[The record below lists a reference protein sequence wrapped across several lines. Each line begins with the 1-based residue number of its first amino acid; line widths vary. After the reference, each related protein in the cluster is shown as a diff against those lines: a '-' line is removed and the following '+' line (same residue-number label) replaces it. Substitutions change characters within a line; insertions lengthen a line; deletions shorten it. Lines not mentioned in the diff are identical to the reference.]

1 MFSIKGKIIATY
13 MIIVIVVLVIIG
25 TYMLGTLRT
34 YLLEQQKLEVLTRAN
49 VIASVQVDGFDE
61 VAIGQKMETMPI
73 EVGFRAMILDSQSRV
88 YYDSYSEGSYKGK
101 LFIYTPVTEV
111 LLSGK
116 DSAGFYEEEGKWHI
130 EAAVPIIRNSKT
142 VGAVLVTATGD
153 SISEVVDHISNAIF
167 MFGVVLVIFVIIFGT
182 TMASVLTMPVEKLTR
197 FIKNMPKDKLQKCD
211 INSRDEIGDL
221 VVAFNELIDR
231 VAELEEKRRAFVSD
245 ASHELKTP
253 LSIIKLLS
261 DSLIQTENP
270 DPKFLREFL
279 TDMNEEVERLTRI
292 VQRLLDLTKMDQSYT
307 SMNVEVSSVT
317 ALTAEVCE
325 KLAPL
330 AENKEITFL
339 FTPPEDEL
347 LMSVDRDSLTEAV
360 YNVAD
365 NSIKYTEP
373 GGTVKVE
380 LMRDLGNIMIRISDT
395 GIGIPK
401 EEIQK
406 IFDRFYRVDK
416 ARARDTGGTGL
427 GLSIAMDVV
436 KLHGGYIE
444 VSSEEEKGSTFTIIL
459 PCEITPVAEE
469 VQTVPE
475 EHAEQKEENQE

>member
-1 MFSIKGKIIATY
+1 
-13 MIIVIVVLVIIG
+13 MIIVVVVLVIIG
-25 TYMLGTLRT
+25 TYILGTLRN
-34 YLLEQQKLEVLTRAN
+34 YLLEQKKLEVLTRAN
-49 VIASVQVDGFDE
+49 VIASVQIDAFDE
-61 VAIGQKMETMPI
+61 VAIAQKMETMPV
-73 EVGFRAMILDSQSRV
+73 EVGFRAMILDGQSRV

-101 LFIYTPVTEV
+101 LFIYSPVTEV
-111 LLSGK
+111 LLSGH
-116 DSAGFYEEEGKWHI
+116 DTASFYEQDDVWHI
-130 EAAVPIIRNSKT
+130 EAAVPIIRNAKT
-142 VGAVLVTATGD
+142 IGAVLVTASGD
-153 SISEVVDHISNAIF
+153 SIDEVVQHIANAILL
-167 MFGVVLVIFVIIFGT
+167 FGIGLVIFVVLFGT
-182 TMASVLTMPVEKLTR
+182 TMASVLTMPIGKLTG

-221 VVAFNELIDR
+221 VIAFNELIDR

-261 DSLIQTENP
+261 DSLLQTENP
-270 DPKFLREFL
+270 DPAFLKEFL
-279 TDMNEEVERLTRI
+279 TDMNAEVERLTRI
-292 VQRLLDLTKMDQSYT
+292 VQRLLELTKMDQTYT
-307 SMNVEVSSVT
+307 NMNVEVHSIT

-325 KLAPL
+325 KLRPL
-330 AENKEITFL
+330 AESKEIEFL
-339 FTPPEDEL
+339 FTRPEEEL
-347 LMSVDRDSLTEAV
+347 LMSVDRDSITEAI

-365 NSIKYTEP
+365 NSIKYTES

-380 LMRDLGNIMIRISDT
+380 LMRDLGNIMVRISDT

-401 EEIQK
+401 EEMQK

-444 VSSEEEKGSTFTIIL
+444 VSSEEEKGSTFTIVL
-459 PCEITPVAEE
+459 PCEISPGAAEI
-469 VQTVPE
+469 TSGE
-475 EHAEQKEENQE
+475 EEKPTEA

>member
-1 MFSIKGKIIATY
+1 
-13 MIIVIVVLVIIG
+13 MIIVITVLVIIG

-34 YLLEQQKLEVLTRAN
+34 YLLDQKKLEILTRAN
-49 VIASVQVDGFDE
+49 VIASVQTDRFDE
-61 VAIGQKMETMPI
+61 VQIGEKMKTMPI
-73 EVGFRAMILDSQSRV
+73 EVGFRAMILDNQSRV
-88 YYDSYSEGSYKGK
+88 YFDSYGEGSYKGK
-101 LFIYTPVTEV
+101 LYIYEPVTKV
-111 LLSGK
+111 LSSGK
-116 DSAGFYEEEGKWHI
+116 DNAVFYEENGKWNI
-130 EAAVPIIRNSKT
+130 EASVPIIRDAKT
-142 VGAVLVTATGD
+142 VGAVLVTANGD
-153 SISEVVDHISNAIF
+153 SVEEIVNHIAGAIF
-167 MFGVVLVIFVIIFGT
+167 MFGVVLTLFVILFGT
-182 TMASVLTMPVEKLTR
+182 TMASVLTMPIEKLTK

-221 VVAFNELIDR
+221 VVAFNDLIDR

-261 DSLIQTENP
+261 DSLLSTPNP
-270 DPKFLREFL
+270 DPQFLREFL
-279 TDMNEEVERLTRI
+279 TDMNDEVERLTRI
-292 VQRLLDLTKMDQSYT
+292 VQRLLDLTKMDQSFK
-307 SMNVEVSSVT
+307 SMNVEVHSVT
-317 ALTAEVCE
+317 EMTAEVAE
-325 KLAPL
+325 KLTPL
-330 AENKEITFL
+330 AQNKEIEFV
-339 FTPPEDEL
+339 FTPPEDEFS
-347 LMSVDRDSLTEAV
+347 MSVDRDSLTEAI
-360 YNVAD
+360 YNIAD

-373 GGTVKVE
+373 GGIVKIE

-401 EEIQK
+401 DEIQK

-459 PCEITPVAEE
+459 PCEITPAADESVQEPMLPQAEE
-469 VQTVPE
+469 
-475 EHAEQKEENQE
+475 